1 MAIITFWSNSKKQ
14 MGQTLSIMAAATFM
28 GMDRNYKTLLMTT
41 NAGDTSFEEA
51 FATQN
56 KNISRKTLMEEFGI
70 KQSKVGLGTGMEGLI
85 KLASSG
91 KVNPEIITNFTQ
103 VVFKNR
109 LEVLF
114 QAKKQPTENQE
125 ELTSIYKG
133 ILNNANKYY
142 DYIFVDLE
150 KGLDS
155 EYKKTILEMSDV
167 IVVGLEQRK
176 KEIENFIEFRKKEKL
191 LRKNNTIIL
200 LGRYDRFSKYNT
212 KNVVRQ
218 IGLREPIYCMPYNT
232 LLYESVDEHMIAE
245 MFLKIR
251 KADETDRN
259 GIFLKEVKN
268 LVEGILYKVQEVQM
282 NF

>member
-14 MGQTLSIMAAATFM
+14 MGQTLSIMSAATFM
-28 GMDRNYKTLLMTT
+28 GMERNYKTLLMTT
-41 NAGDTSFEEA
+41 NPEDTSFEEA
-51 FATQN
+51 FVAQ
-56 KNISRKTLMEEFGI
+56 KNTTKSSLLAEFGI
-70 KQSKVGLGTGMEGLI
+70 KQSKVGLGTGMDGLI

-91 KVNPEIITNFTQ
+91 KITPEIITNFTQ

-114 QAKKQPTENQE
+114 QANKQPTDDKEA
-125 ELTSIYKG
+125 LTSLYKG
-133 ILNNANKYY
+133 ILSNANKYY

-150 KGLDS
+150 KGIDS
-155 EYKKTILEMSDV
+155 EYQKTILEMSDV
-167 IVVGLEQRK
+167 IVVSLEQRK

-191 LRKNNTIIL
+191 LKKNNSIIL
-200 LGRYDRFSKYNT
+200 IGRYDRFSKYNT

-218 IGLREPIYCMPYNT
+218 IGIREQIYCMPYNT

-259 GIFLKEVKN
+259 GIFLKEVRN

-282 NF
+282 KF

>member
-14 MGQTLSIMAAATFM
+14 MGQTLSIMSAATFM
-28 GMDRNYKTLLMTT
+28 GMERNYKTLLMTT
-41 NAGDTSFEEA
+41 NPEDTSFEEA
-51 FATQN
+51 FATQ
-56 KNISRKTLMEEFGI
+56 KNTTKSSLLAEFGI

-91 KVNPEIITNFTQ
+91 KITPEIITNFTQ

-114 QAKKQPTENQE
+114 QANKQPTDNQE
-125 ELTSIYKG
+125 TLTSLYKG
-133 ILNNANKYY
+133 ILSNANKYY

-150 KGLDS
+150 KGIDS
-155 EYKKTILEMSDV
+155 EYQKTILEMSDV
-167 IVVGLEQRK
+167 IVVSLEQRK

-191 LRKNNTIIL
+191 LKKNNSIIL
-200 LGRYDRFSKYNT
+200 IGRYDRFSKYNT

-218 IGLREPIYCMPYNT
+218 IGIREQIYCMPYNT

-259 GIFLKEVKN
+259 GIFLKEVRN

-282 NF
+282 KF

>member
-28 GMDRNYKTLLMTT
+28 GMERNYKTLLMTT

-51 FATQN
+51 FAAQ
-56 KNISRKTLMEEFGI
+56 KTPARRTILSEFGI
-70 KQSKVGLGTGMEGLI
+70 KQSKVGLETGIDGLI
-85 KLASSG
+85 KLATSG

-114 QAKKQPTENQE
+114 QADKQPTDDEAK
-125 ELTSIYKG
+125 LTAIYKS
-133 ILNNANKYY
+133 ILSNANKYY
-142 DYIFVDLE
+142 DYVFVDLE
-150 KGLDS
+150 KGTNK
-155 EYKKTILEMSDV
+155 EYQKTILEMSDV

-191 LRKNNTIIL
+191 LRKNNSIIL

-212 KNVVRQ
+212 KNVIRQ
-218 IGLREPIYCMPYNT
+218 IGLREQIYCMPYNT

-259 GIFLKEVKN
+259 GVFLKEVKN
-268 LVEGILYKVQEVQM
+268 LVDGILYKVQEVQM
-282 NF
+282 KF

>member
-28 GMDRNYKTLLMTT
+28 GMERNYKTLLMTT
-41 NAGDTSFEEA
+41 NDGDTSFEEA
-51 FATQN
+51 FAAK
-56 KNISRKTLMEEFGI
+56 KNPTRSSLLAEFGI

-85 KLASSG
+85 KLAASG
-91 KVNPEIITNFTQ
+91 KIKPEIITNFTQ

-114 QAKKQPTENQE
+114 QANKQPTEDQE
-125 ELTSIYKG
+125 KLTTIYKG
-133 ILNNANKYY
+133 ILSNANKYY
-142 DYIFVDLE
+142 DYVFVDLE
-150 KGLDS
+150 KGTNK
-155 EYKKTILEMSDV
+155 EYQKTILEMSDV

-191 LRKNNTIIL
+191 LRKNNSIIL

-212 KNVVRQ
+212 KNVIRQ
-218 IGLREPIYCMPYNT
+218 IGLREQIYCMPYNT

-259 GIFLKEVKN
+259 GVFLKEVKN
-268 LVEGILYKVQEVQM
+268 LVDGILYKVQEVQM
-282 NF
+282 KF

>member
-1 MAIITFWSNSKKQ
+1 MPIITFWSNSKKQ
-14 MGQTLSIMAAATFM
+14 MGQTLSIMAATTYM
-28 GMDRNYKTLLMTT
+28 GMERNYKTLLMTM
-41 NAGDTSFEEA
+41 NPGDTAFEEA
-51 FATQN
+51 FATKRTQVRSN
-56 KNISRKTLMEEFGI
+56 LLAEFGI
-70 KQSKVGLGTGMEGLI
+70 QQAKVGLDTGMEGLL
-85 KLASSG
+85 KLATSG
-91 KVNPEIITNFTQ
+91 KVTPDTITNFTQ

-114 QAKKQPTENQE
+114 SANRHPENNPE
-125 ELTSIYKG
+125 KTAATYKSIVSA
-133 ILNNANKYY
+133 ANKYY
-142 DYIFVDLE
+142 DYVFIDLE
-150 KGLDS
+150 KGLN
-155 EYKKTILEMSDV
+155 EEFKKTILEISDV

-176 KEIENFIEFRKKEKL
+176 KEIENFIEFRKKEKI

-218 IGLREPIYCMPYNT
+218 IGLREQIYCMPYNT
-232 LLYESVDEHMIAE
+232 LLYESVDENMIAE

-282 NF
+282 KF

>member
-14 MGQTLSIMAAATFM
+14 MGQTLGIMAAATYM
-28 GMDRNYKTLLMTT
+28 GMERNYKTLLMTT
-41 NAGDTSFEEA
+41 NPKDTAFEEA
-51 FATQN
+51 FAT
-56 KNISRKTLMEEFGI
+56 KASTARKSLLSEFGI
-70 KQSKVGLGTGMEGLI
+70 QQTKVGLGTGMDGII
-85 KLASSG
+85 KLAASG
-91 KVNPEIITNFTQ
+91 KVTPEIITNFTQ

-114 QAKKQPTENQE
+114 SATRHPGENE
-125 ELTSIYKG
+125 EQIASTYKSI
-133 ILNNANKYY
+133 LSSANKYY
-142 DYIFVDLE
+142 DYVFVDLE
-150 KGLDS
+150 KGLEK
-155 EYKKTILEMSDV
+155 EYVRDILEMSDV

-191 LRKNNTIIL
+191 LRKNNSIIL

-212 KNVVRQ
+212 KNVIRQ
-218 IGLREPIYCMPYNT
+218 IGLREQIYCMPYNT
-232 LLYESVDEHMIAE
+232 LLYESVDENMIAE